1 MPVRREDWHLLG
13 IHWQGKWH
21 VDKCL
26 PFGLRSSPALLNQLA
41 LAIERILKHNY
52 HIIHLIHYLDD
63 FFTAGPHD
71 SPTCKHNMELM
82 NGLCTRINAPTK
94 PEKEE
99 GPSTSLTFLG
109 ILLDS
114 VNMRASI
121 TQERKLDILSAIQ
134 SMQGRRT
141 VTKRELL
148 SIIGK
153 LAFATKVVPPGRIFL
168 RRLIDLSTTVTPL
181 HHHITLNADARAD
194 LTWWLHFLPSW
205 PGTSLFLQSHWS
217 PAPDMEFYTDASDM
231 GYGAY
236 WNGQW
241 FNNHWTLSQATMT
254 IAWREMHAI
263 LVACS
268 TWGKSWV
275 RKRILFHCDNAA
287 VVAIWRKGSCK
298 CPHLMSL
305 VRHLFLMAAVGNY
318 HVGIAHIPGVDNCIA
333 DHLSRFSMQ
342 AFHLAAPNAAL
353 EPTQIIIPVQQIGL

>member
-1 MPVRREDWHLLG
+1 
-13 IHWQGKWH
+13 
-21 VDKCL
+21 
-26 PFGLRSSPALLNQLA
+26 
-41 LAIERILKHNY
+41 
-52 HIIHLIHYLDD
+52 
-63 FFTAGPHD
+63 
-71 SPTCKHNMELM
+71 MELM

-99 GPSTSLTFLG
+99 GPSISLTFLG

-134 SMQGRRT
+134 SLQGRRT

-194 LTWWLHFLPSW
+194 LTWWLHSLPSW

-217 PAPDMEFYTDASDM
+217 PAPDMELYTDASDM

-241 FNNHWTLSQATMT
+241 FNNHWTLSQVTMT
-254 IAWREMHAI
+254 IAWRETHAI

-268 TWGKSWV
+268 TSDGL
-275 RKRILFHCDNAA
+275 IQ
-287 VVAIWRKGSCK
+287 GS
-298 CPHLMSL
+298 
-305 VRHLFLMAAVGNY
+305 R
-318 HVGIAHIPGVDNCIA
+318 
-333 DHLSRFSMQ
+333 R
-342 AFHLAAPNAAL
+342 LAAYGHK
-353 EPTQIIIPVQQIGL
+353 TQ